1 VFELFLQVLF
11 WYSRIVS
18 LSLWGWTLFLDLVAG
33 AVWWIL
39 FGSFFYS
46 CFEEQWLIFM
56 NDFCRFVALL
66 QVKLSF
72 NLSLLLWSRPR
83 LRSSRALCLS
93 LALIFINS
101 EVWRRSLMNGN
112 LLLLLWLINLFCRA
126 LICSSFILTSWS
138 VLWGIPFPSWKDV
151 LGTPK
156 MYQAMRGLWTS
167 AFVCRG
173 F

>member
-1 VFELFLQVLF
+1 MFELFLQVLF

-93 LALIFINS
+93 GFHFYQ
-101 EVWRRSLMNGN
+101 VWSLEEKFDERNFVSVFVIIYFG
-112 LLLLLWLINLFCRA
+112 FCRA
-126 LICSSFILTSWS
+126 FTCSVFILTSWS

-151 LGTPK
+151 LGTPM

>member
-1 VFELFLQVLF
+1 MFELFLQVLF

-39 FGSFFYS
+39 FWFF
-46 CFEEQWLIFM
+46 FLFLFW
-56 NDFCRFVALL
+56 RTVAHIYEWFL
-66 QVKLSF
+66 QISF

-112 LLLLLWLINLFCRA
+112 LLLLSWLIHLFCRA

>member
-1 VFELFLQVLF
+1 MLF
-11 WYSRIVS
+11 WYFRIVG
-18 LSLWGWTLFLDLVAG
+18 LSLWGWILFLDLVAG
-33 AVWWIL
+33 AVWWFL
-39 FGSFFYS
+39 FGSFFSS
-46 CFEEQWLIFM
+46 CFEEQWLILM
-56 NDFCRFVALL
+56 IDFCGYVALL

-72 NLSLLLWSRPR
+72 GCRGEISYLTLVLWSRPR

-93 LALIFINS
+93 GVHFYQ
-101 EVWRRSLMNGN
+101 VWSLEEKFEERKFASVFVIIYFG
-112 LLLLLWLINLFCRA
+112 FCRA
-126 LICSSFILTSWS
+126 FTCSVFILTSWS

-151 LGTPK
+151 LGTPM

>member
-1 VFELFLQVLF
+1 M
-11 WYSRIVS
+11 
-18 LSLWGWTLFLDLVAG
+18 DLVAG

-112 LLLLLWLINLFCRA
+112 FASVIVINYFVLQSFDLL
-126 LICSSFILTSWS
+126 
-138 VLWGIPFPSWKDV
+138 
-151 LGTPK
+151 
-156 MYQAMRGLWTS
+156 
-167 AFVCRG
+167 
-173 F
+173 